1 MESEPNLE
9 RRIEKSELT
18 ELIKGRGLTDP
29 AVMELVQAW
38 TTQQEEQ
45 VTGEDTPA
53 ATIRLNIERA
63 DLYLAAGDKQ
73 GALEVLDDAR
83 FQAHQENEDDLYRE
97 TEEKMS
103 EIEG

>member
-1 MESEPNLE
+1 MEHEPNLE
-9 RRIEKSELT
+9 RRIEKSEVI

-38 TTQQEEQ
+38 TAQQEEQ

-53 ATIRLNIERA
+53 VTIRLNIERA
-63 DLYLAAGDKQ
+63 DLYIAAGDKQ
-73 GALEVLDDAR
+73 GALDVLEDAR
-83 FQAHQENEDDLYRE
+83 FQAQQENEDYLYRE
-97 TEEKMS
+97 IEEKMS

>member
-1 MESEPNLE
+1 MEHESNLE
-9 RRIEKSELT
+9 KRIEKLEVIG
-18 ELIKGRGLTDP
+18 LIKECGLNDP

-45 VTGEDTPA
+45 VTSEDTPA

-63 DLYLAAGDKQ
+63 DLYIAAGDKQ

-83 FQAHQENEDDLYRE
+83 FQAQQESEDDLYRAI
-97 TEEKMS
+97 EERMS